1 MQDRLEGDM
10 RIVRHGVSQR
20 QGPMG
25 GQLGHQTIRKRTDR
39 LVLLGGL
46 RVGAGRR
53 TADGDDGPLHGALRA
68 GDRHLAAAF
77 GLATR
82 DRFNRR
88 LVLGPDEA
96 ALDAQRALAV
106 DADEDAGTGDLGRIV
121 ADGPVFECRHGGLD
135 LAEALIDLVRQF
147 VGLGILR
154 LKGVLFGLERGKAG
168 VFLVGEFDSL
178 AGQAAQAGGVA
189 VGEVAS
195 DRDPFPPLGAQRFG
209 LGLKLLDHQPI
220 EQSRVLQPTAIVML
234 EEVAHDHAAG
244 GLIGCRRRRIARA
257 GPPPGQRLR

>member
-1 MQDRLEGDM
+1 MQDRLEGGM

-20 QGPMG
+20 EGPMG

-39 LVLLGGL
+39 LVLFGRF

-68 GDRHLAAAF
+68 SDRHLAAAF

-88 LVLGPDEA
+88 LVLEPDEA

-106 DADEDAGTGDLGRIV
+106 DADEDAGAGDLGRII
-121 ADGPVFECRHGGLD
+121 ADGPIFECRHGGLD
-135 LAEALIDLVRQF
+135 LAEAPIDLVRQF

-154 LKGVLFGLERGKAG
+154 LKGVLLGLERGKAG

-178 AGQAAQAGGVA
+178 AGQAAQASAVA

-195 DRDPFPPLGAQRFG
+195 DRDPFPPLWRATFR
-209 LGLKLLDHQPI
+209 PRP
-220 EQSRVLQPTAIVML
+220 EASRSPADRAKPGPATNR
-234 EEVAHDHAAG
+234 HRHA
-244 GLIGCRRRRIARA
+244 RRGRA
-257 GPPPGQRLR
+257 